1 MKFIKNLII
10 FIIAFF
16 IAINIQNY
24 SHSNTLK
31 FVQLSD
37 VHYTTKKKDT
47 TFKALSKS
55 KELLEDAIF
64 QINTTPNI
72 DFVMI
77 TGDLVDVP
85 KVENFE
91 NVLPIINTLTSPW
104 YLAFGN
110 HDIAISGKLTKEKLI
125 EILNK
130 NNKNF
135 NFNKGYYSFLPK
147 KGFKIIVLDPI
158 IDTKITGN
166 GNIPREQLNWLDKEL
181 LTSKDG
187 IILIFMHNPIL
198 EPYKSPSH
206 RLKNA
211 NELKELLE
219 KHDKTIA
226 VFSGHYHA
234 SKIEKENNIL
244 YVSSPSLVSFPNAFR
259 VIEIKN
265 TGDEAIFD
273 FKFVETTKKEI
284 QTKGKL
290 KIFASQTYAGEEK
303 DKNSIYTLKINK

>member
-1 MKFIKNLII
+1 MKFIKNLIL
-10 FIIAFF
+10 FVIAFI

-31 FVQLSD
+31 FAQLSD
-37 VHYTTKKKDT
+37 IHYTTKKKDT
-47 TFKALSKS
+47 TFKSLSKS

-85 KVENFE
+85 KIENLQ
-91 NVLPIINTLTSPW
+91 NVIPLVNTLTSPW
-104 YLAFGN
+104 YLSFGN
-110 HDIAISGKLTKEKLI
+110 HDIAISGKLTKEKFV
-125 EILNK
+125 EILKDSNK
-130 NNKNF
+130 SFDFEN
-135 NFNKGYYSFLPK
+135 GYYSFSPK

-158 IDTKITGN
+158 IDNKITGN
-166 GNIPREQLNWLDKEL
+166 GYIPPEQVKWLDNNIL
-181 LTSKDG
+181 NSKDET
-187 IILIFMHNPIL
+187 ILVFMHTPVK
-198 EPYKSPSH
+198 EPYKSAGH

-211 NELKELLE
+211 KEIQELFE
-219 KHDKTIA
+219 KHKKPIA

-244 YVSSPSLVSFPNAFR
+244 YVSSPALVTYPNAFR
-259 VIEIKN
+259 IIEVKN
-265 TGDEAIFD
+265 TNNEILFD
-273 FKFVETTKKEI
+273 FKFIETTKKEI

-290 KIFASQTYAGEEK
+290 KIFSSQTYAGEEK
-303 DKNSIYTLKINK
+303 DKNGIYSLKK

>member
-1 MKFIKNLII
+1 MKFIKNLIL
-10 FIIAFF
+10 FIIAFI

-31 FVQLSD
+31 FAQISD
-37 VHYTTKKKDT
+37 IHYTTKKKDT
-47 TFKALSKS
+47 TFKSLSKS

-85 KVENFE
+85 RIENVE
-91 NVLPIINTLTSPW
+91 NVLPIVNTLTSPW
-104 YLAFGN
+104 YLSFGN
-110 HDIAISGKLTKEKLI
+110 HDIAISGKLTKEKFV
-125 EILNK
+125 EILQEK
-130 NNKNF
+130 NKNF
-135 NFNKGYYSFLPK
+135 IFDKGYYSFIPK

-158 IDTKITGN
+158 IDNKITGN
-166 GNIPREQLNWLDKEL
+166 GNIPQEQSDWLDKEIS
-181 LTSKDG
+181 TSKEEV
-187 IILIFMHNPIL
+187 ILIFMHTPII
-198 EPYKSPSH
+198 EPYKSAGH

-211 NELKELLE
+211 DKIKEILE
-219 KHDKTIA
+219 KHKKTIA

-244 YVSSPSLVSFPNAFR
+244 YVSSPALSTYPNAFR
-259 VIEIKN
+259 IIEIKN
-265 TGDEAIFD
+265 ENNEAIFD
-273 FKFVETTKKEI
+273 FKFIETTKKDV
-284 QTKGKL
+284 QTKSKL

-303 DKNSIYTLKINK
+303 DKNGIYTLKINK